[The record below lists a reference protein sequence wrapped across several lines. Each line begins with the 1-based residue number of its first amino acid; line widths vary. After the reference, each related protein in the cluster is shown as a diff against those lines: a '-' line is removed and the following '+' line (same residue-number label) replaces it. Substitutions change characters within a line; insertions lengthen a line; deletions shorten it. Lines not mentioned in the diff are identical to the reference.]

1 MDHVVGSEWEESRF
15 LLYTVDTIHS
25 LYSTSNT
32 PAYKMN
38 ERLPVLIA
46 TAGGRGVLRT
56 VDGSYELAEGSV
68 VLLPANA
75 AAELDADPA
84 YPLHA
89 YKLAIGTREPAGAA
103 RAGAAMRRSEAVS
116 GATVQYLP
124 YEPDIVALAE
134 ALYVHRSPGSEIR
147 HVRNQILLHE
157 IILRLLERQEAA
169 HAAGDQPSMS
179 RSIAY
184 LEMHYSDK
192 ITRES
197 LAEIAGV
204 SASHYSM
211 LFKQRTGF
219 SLSDYLSRLRVHRAK
234 ELLLGGTGTLREI
247 ALKVGYKDEFYLSRR
262 FKQQTGAPPSDYGR
276 ESFGRVAVWLTPYAV
291 HLQTLGLDPAVLVSD
306 SGEYLSASDPL
317 ERRTMTIVDAAAP
330 AEEFK
335 AVLLA
340 NRVELVIAANLH
352 LHQCG
357 LSPDHLRVV
366 APIAEIP
373 WMEFGWQAHL
383 RLISRFVQRNERAEQ
398 WLADFEK
405 EEQAARA
412 IVSRSA
418 AANEVITIVVI
429 KPEHLFVYG
438 ARNAG
443 YVIYQSLGLR
453 PPARIARE
461 IGRLGDQ
468 FHSVPIRTSE
478 LADYAGDRVL
488 AIVFPDVRG
497 STAHSEA
504 VFRSV
509 EWQGLAAVQAGRVHE
524 LDHSEWIPYNPVSI
538 RLQLRRALA
547 LFADDQ

>member
-1 MDHVVGSEWEESRF
+1 M
-15 LLYTVDTIHS
+15 Y
-25 LYSTSNT
+25 
-32 PAYKMN
+32 

-46 TAGGRGVLRT
+46 IAGGGGVLRT
-56 VDGSYELAEGSV
+56 DGGSYELAAGSV

-75 AAELDADPA
+75 AAELVADPA
-84 YPLHA
+84 FPLHA
-89 YKLAIGTREPAGAA
+89 YKLAIGTREPVGAA
-103 RAGAAMRRSEAVS
+103 RTGAAVRNSEAVS
-116 GATVQYLP
+116 GTAIQYFP
-124 YEPDIVALAE
+124 YEPDIAAQAE
-134 ALYVHRSPGSEIR
+134 ELYVHRSPGSEIR
-147 HVRNQILLHE
+147 HIRNQILLHQ

-169 HAAGDQPSMS
+169 HAAGVQPSMA
-179 RSIAY
+179 RSVAY
-184 LEMHYSDK
+184 METHYSDK
-192 ITRES
+192 ITREL

-247 ALKVGYKDEFYLSRR
+247 AQKVGYKDEFYLSRR
-262 FKQQTGAPPSDYGR
+262 FKQQTGEPPSDYGR

-306 SGEYLSASDPL
+306 SGEYLSKTDPL
-317 ERRTMTIVDAAAP
+317 ERITMTIVDAASS
-330 AEEFK
+330 AEEVK
-335 AVLLA
+335 AALLA
-340 NRVELVIAANLH
+340 NRVELVIAASLH

-383 RLISRFVQRNERAEQ
+383 RLIARFVQQSDRAER

-412 IVSRSA
+412 IVSQSA
-418 AANEVITIVVI
+418 SADEVITILVI

-453 PPARIARE
+453 PPAKIARE
-461 IGRLGDQ
+461 IGKLGDQ

-478 LADYAGDRVL
+478 LADYAGDRILV
-488 AIVFPDVRG
+488 IVFPDVRG

-504 VFRSV
+504 VFRSAD
-509 EWQGLAAVQAGRVHE
+509 WQELAAVQAGRVHA

-547 LFADDQ
+547 LLSDEQ